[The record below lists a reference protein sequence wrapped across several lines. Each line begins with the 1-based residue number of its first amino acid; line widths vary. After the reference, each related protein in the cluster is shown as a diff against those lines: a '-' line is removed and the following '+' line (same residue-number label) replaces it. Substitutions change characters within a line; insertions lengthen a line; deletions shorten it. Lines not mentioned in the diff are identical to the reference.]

1 VAEIHGAQR
10 DIVSFIPFNNFS
22 RASSVLKR
30 SSRGGGSGRPITP
43 IDQPREIPSAAN
55 NPSRPLSFLKKP
67 AEVWASTLDELRPS
81 HAFCV
86 A

>member
-55 NPSRPLSFLKKP
+55 NPAKSLSILESRN
-67 AEVWASTLDELRPS
+67 EI
-81 HAFCV
+81 HA
-86 A
+86 